1 MHTPDW
7 TPSASVKTLRKRAV
21 MMARIRQF
29 FTERGYLEVETPSMA
44 AFGVTDVYLES
55 ISVQCL
61 GQQYFLQTSPEYH
74 MKRLLAAG
82 SGPIFQLA
90 RAFRDDEAGRWHNP
104 EFTML
109 EWYRPGINH
118 LDMLKEMDDFFK
130 FILKSKP
137 LVIKTYQ
144 ALFEVICGF
153 NPFDVT
159 LNQLKKALHDFK
171 LDNILD
177 VDETDIDQYLFL
189 LMSHII
195 EPALAAYDA
204 PVAVIDFPA
213 SQAALACIREG
224 RAERFEVYYQGIELA
239 NGFHELTDVKQQ
251 AARFEA
257 DNKKR
262 EARGLEPRA
271 VDTRFLAAM
280 AHGLP
285 ASTGVALGVD
295 RMFALASE
303 HKNIQESLAFDI
315 SRV

>member
-1 MHTPDW
+1 MQVSDW
-7 TPSASVKTLRKRAV
+7 TPSASIETLRARAE
-21 MMARIRQF
+21 MMACIRLF

-55 ISVQCL
+55 IPVQCL
-61 GQQYFLQTSPEYH
+61 GQPYFLQTSPEYH

-109 EWYRPGINH
+109 EWYRPEINYH
-118 LDMLKEMDDFFK
+118 EMLKEIDALFK
-130 FILKSKP
+130 RLLNTKP

-144 ALFEVICGF
+144 ELFEVACGF

-159 LNQLKKALHDFK
+159 LKQLKKRLQYFK

-177 VDETDIDQYLFL
+177 TDETDVDQYLFL
-189 LMSHII
+189 LMSHVV
-195 EPALAAYDA
+195 EPQLATYDT
-204 PVAVIDFPA
+204 PVAVIDFPV
-213 SQAALACIREG
+213 SQAALACVRNG
-224 RAERFEVYYQGIELA
+224 KAERFEVYYQGIELA

-251 AARFEA
+251 AARFFN
-257 DNKKR
+257 DNQKR
-262 EARGLEPRA
+262 EACGLKPRA

-280 AHGLP
+280 EHGLP
-285 ASTGVALGVD
+285 QSTGVALGVD
-295 RMFALASE
+295 RLFALASK
-303 HKNIQESLAFDI
+303 HKNIQDSLAFDV
-315 SRV
+315 SRA

>member
-29 FTERGYLEVETPSMA
+29 FTERGYLEVETPCMA

-118 LDMLKEMDDFFK
+118 LDMLKEMDSFFK
-130 FILKSKP
+130 FILKSKS

-144 ALFEVICGF
+144 ALFEGICGF
-153 NPFDVT
+153 NPFNVT
-159 LNQLKKALHDFK
+159 LTQLKKALHHFK

-177 VDETDIDQYLFL
+177 ADETDVDQYLFL

-195 EPALAAYDA
+195 EPALAEYDA
-204 PVAVIDFPA
+204 PVGVIDFPA
-213 SQAALACIREG
+213 SQAALACICEG

-271 VDTRFLAAM
+271 VDKRFLAAM